1 MDNRLSH
8 AGDTGLDGRSVRV
21 LVTATLCMTAAVL
34 PVVLTLILA
43 VQIRRDLSM
52 TPFQFGLAYTVYS
65 SGIALFSFHLG
76 RLADR
81 LGWARA
87 VLVSL
92 GTSTLLLVAVSL
104 GARSIV
110 SLVPSMLLAGANAAL
125 AVPATALAI
134 ARELPGHRQGVT
146 FGVKEAAISLATLLS
161 GLAVPSVALTIG
173 WRWAY
178 ILAVSVPAL
187 AFGLLSI
194 DRPHRETARSRE
206 PAAEHRGRRGDS
218 LGGIPAAFRVL
229 TAGAGLAGASVAG
242 IAGFA
247 VLSAVETGFDEAAA
261 GLLIA
266 GASLAGMASEIALGG
281 MADRRR
287 SSGFP
292 ETAVVLA
299 LGAVG
304 YLVLAT
310 DTVPGAAVG
319 TFLGYMFG
327 WAFSGL
333 MHLGAV
339 TAHPD
344 APASAT
350 ATLQIGVG
358 IGLTVGPITFGTLVD
373 SAGYPTA
380 WGVMAAL
387 ALAAAGIFHI
397 GAKRLDL
404 PSGNPD
410 DRGSTAA

>member
-1 MDNRLSH
+1 MDNRH
-8 AGDTGLDGRSVRV
+8 PVAGDTGLDRRSVRV
-21 LVTATLCMTAAVL
+21 LVTATLCVTAAVL

-43 VQIRRDLSM
+43 VQIRRELSLSA
-52 TPFQFGLAYTVYS
+52 FQFGLAYTVYS

-87 VLVSL
+87 VLASL
-92 GTSTLLLVAVSL
+92 ATSTVLLIAVSV
-104 GARSIV
+104 GVRSMATLLPAMV
-110 SLVPSMLLAGANAAL
+110 LAGANAAL

-134 ARELPGHRQGVT
+134 ARELPGHRRGVT

-161 GLAVPSVALTIG
+161 GLAVPGIALTMG
-173 WRWAY
+173 WRWAFAF
-178 ILAVSVPAL
+178 AVSVPAVAFALL
-187 AFGLLSI
+187 AV
-194 DRPHRETARSRE
+194 DRPHLRAVPSPETVGLRQARNAPSV
-206 PAAEHRGRRGDS
+206 
-218 LGGIPAAFRVL
+218 GGIPTAFRLL
-229 TAGAGLAGASVAG
+229 TAGAGFAGASVAG

-247 VLSAVETGFDEAAA
+247 VLSAVEIGLDEASA

-266 GASLAGMASEIALGG
+266 AASLAGMVSEIALGG

-292 ETAVVLA
+292 ETAVVLT

-310 DTVPGAAVG
+310 GTTPGAILG

-358 IGLTVGPITFGTLVD
+358 IGLTVGPITFGASVE
-373 SAGYPTA
+373 SFGYPVA
-380 WGVMAAL
+380 WGGMAAL
-387 ALAAAGIFHI
+387 ALAAAAIFHI
-397 GAKRLDL
+397 GARRLALMSLD
-404 PSGNPD
+404 
-410 DRGSTAA
+410 AADPRLS